1 MRRLLLLG
9 KQPESEYAREIV
21 HRALAYTAKLLAET
35 GVAVIV
41 DATAPRRAWRELAR
55 GLIARFAEV
64 QLVCPRAACH
74 ERERAVRWHL
84 AGHSTAPHA
93 APAVATMPDIVL
105 DYEPSRCPELTLY
118 TDSRDPRWAVE
129 EVLRLADRLPSI
141 KRPEDCE
148 RILSPQLRV
157 REGALQQGPWLR
169 PGWRR
174 GQIANKERH
183 GQERSQISK
192 Q

>member
-1 MRRLLLLG
+1 PVAWGVAHALVALGVAVRVLELAEMRRLLLLG

-74 ERERAVRWHL
+74 ERER
-84 AGHSTAPHA
+84 
-93 APAVATMPDIVL
+93 
-105 DYEPSRCPELTLY
+105 
-118 TDSRDPRWAVE
+118 
-129 EVLRLADRLPSI
+129 
-141 KRPEDCE
+141 
-148 RILSPQLRV
+148 
-157 REGALQQGPWLR
+157 
-169 PGWRR
+169 
-174 GQIANKERH
+174 
-183 GQERSQISK
+183 
-192 Q
+192 